1 MNIILKNENPYG
13 GIFSMGNQNI
23 FPDEL
28 IRLEIKQ
35 LAEDVRYKYSKKGL
49 SDIFDIL
56 AQDAF
61 LLRMP
66 LKTNEVSG
74 FSTYF
79 QEKFVVFLNSSFTL
93 GHERYSGAHELYHI
107 IYNQETL
114 KNEKL
119 LIYNS
124 DSDEENKANIFAA
137 EFLMPEDYVKEVFY
151 KIINVKSDSVIEKH
165 VIKMNNFFK
174 VSYKAMLKRL
184 VQLNLCERN
193 KYDILSEICSLE
205 NADKLQLLTKKEG
218 YDIKLIIPSNEK
230 FIPKEYIEYIKTNY
244 ENKKISFNNMKNCF
258 NFIGMDPMDF
268 GYEYPSEEEI

>member
-1 MNIILKNENPYG
+1 MNIILKNENLYG

-56 AQDAF
+56 AEDAF

-107 IYNQETL
+107 IYNQEIL

-119 LIYNS
+119 LLN
-124 DSDEENKANIFAA
+124 DPKTVEDKKADIFAA
-137 EFLMPEDYVKEVFY
+137 EFLMPEDYIKEVFY
-151 KIINVKSDSVIEKH
+151 KIINVKPDNVIEKH
-165 VIKMNNFFK
+165 IVKMNNFFK

-193 KYDILSEICSLE
+193 KYQCLSEICSLE

-218 YDIKLIIPSNEK
+218 YNIKLIIPSNEK
-230 FIPKEYIEYIKTNY
+230 FVPKEYIEYIKTNY

-258 NFIGMDPMDF
+258 NFIGMAPMDF
-268 GYEYPSEEEI
+268 GYEYPSEEEL

>member
-1 MNIILKNENPYG
+1 MNIILKNENLCG

-56 AQDAF
+56 AEDAF

-66 LKTNEVSG
+66 LKTTEVSG

-79 QEKFVVFLNSSFTL
+79 QDKFVVFLNSSFTL

-124 DSDEENKANIFAA
+124 DSDEENKADIFAA

-193 KYDILSEICSLE
+193 KYDSLSEICSLE

-244 ENKKISFNNMKNCF
+244 ENNRISFNNMKNCF

-268 GYEYPSEEEI
+268 GYEYPNEEEI

>member
-1 MNIILKNENPYG
+1 MNIILKNENLCG

-56 AQDAF
+56 AEDAF

-79 QEKFVVFLNSSFTL
+79 QGKFVVFLNSSFTI

-151 KIINVKSDSVIEKH
+151 KIINVKFDSVIEKH

-193 KYDILSEICSLE
+193 KYDSLSEICSLE

>member
-1 MNIILKNENPYG
+1 MNIILKNENLYG

-56 AQDAF
+56 AEDAF

-66 LKTNEVSG
+66 LKTTEVSG

-79 QEKFVVFLNSSFTL
+79 QDKFVVFLNSSFTL
-93 GHERYSGAHELYHI
+93 GHERYSGAHELYYI
-107 IYNQETL
+107 IYNQEIL

-124 DSDEENKANIFAA
+124 DSDEENKADIFAA

-193 KYDILSEICSLE
+193 KYDSLSEICSLE

-268 GYEYPSEEEI
+268 GYEYPNEEEI

>member
-1 MNIILKNENPYG
+1 
-13 GIFSMGNQNI
+13 MGNQNI

-56 AQDAF
+56 AEDAF

-66 LKTNEVSG
+66 LKTTEVSG

-79 QEKFVVFLNSSFTL
+79 QDKFVVFLNSSFTL

-151 KIINVKSDSVIEKH
+151 KIINVKFDSVIEKH

-193 KYDILSEICSLE
+193 KYDSLSEICSLE

-258 NFIGMDPMDF
+258 NFIGMAPMDF
-268 GYEYPSEEEI
+268 GYEYPSEEELWYEV

>member
-1 MNIILKNENPYG
+1 MDK
-13 GIFSMGNQNI
+13 QNN

-28 IRLEIKQ
+28 IRLEIKE

-56 AQDAF
+56 SEEVF

-66 LKTNEVSG
+66 LKTTEVSG
-74 FSTYF
+74 FTTYF

-107 IYNQETL
+107 TYNQEIL
-114 KNEKL
+114 KKEKL
-119 LIYNS
+119 LLN
-124 DSDEENKANIFAA
+124 DLNTAEDERADIFAA

-151 KIINVKSDSVIEKH
+151 KIINVNPDKVMEKH

-184 VQLNLCERN
+184 VNLSLCQRN
-193 KYDILSEICSLE
+193 NYESLLEICSLE
-205 NADKLQLLTKKEG
+205 NADKLQELTKKEG
-218 YDIKLIIPSNEK
+218 YDIKLIISSNEK

-244 ENKKISFNNMKNCF
+244 ENKKISFNNMKSCF
-258 NFIGMDPMDF
+258 NFLGMDPMDF
-268 GYEYPSEEEI
+268 GYEYPAEEEI

>member
-1 MNIILKNENPYG
+1 MNIIPRNENLYG
-13 GIFSMGNQNI
+13 RTFSMDKQNN

-28 IRLEIKQ
+28 IRLEIKE

-56 AQDAF
+56 SEEVF
-61 LLRMP
+61 LLRMH
-66 LKTNEVSG
+66 LKTTEVSG
-74 FSTYF
+74 FTTYF

-107 IYNQETL
+107 TYNQEIL

-119 LIYNS
+119 LLN
-124 DSDEENKANIFAA
+124 DPKTVEDKKADIFAA

-151 KIINVKSDSVIEKH
+151 KIINLNPDKVMEKH

-184 VQLNLCERN
+184 VNLSLCQRN
-193 KYDILSEICSLE
+193 NYESLLEICSLE
-205 NADKLQLLTKKEG
+205 NADKLQELTKKEG
-218 YDIKLIIPSNEK
+218 YDIKLIIPSKEK

-244 ENKKISFNNMKNCF
+244 ENKKISFNNMKSCF
-258 NFIGMDPMDF
+258 NFLGMDPMDF
-268 GYEYPSEEEI
+268 GYEYPAEEEI

>member
-1 MNIILKNENPYG
+1 
-13 GIFSMGNQNI
+13 MGNQNI

-28 IRLEIKQ
+28 IRLEIKE

-56 AQDAF
+56 AEDAF

-79 QEKFVVFLNSSFTL
+79 QDKFVVFLNSSFTL

-151 KIINVKSDSVIEKH
+151 KIINVKPDSVIEKH

-193 KYDILSEICSLE
+193 KYENLSEICLLGNE
-205 NADKLQLLTKKEG
+205 DKLQSLTKKEG
-218 YDIKLIIPSNEK
+218 YDINLIIPSNK
-230 FIPKEYIEYIKTNY
+230 RFIPKEYIEYIKTNY
-244 ENKKISFNNMKNCF
+244 ENNKVSFNNMKSCF

-268 GYEYPSEEEI
+268 GYEYPNEEEIWHEV